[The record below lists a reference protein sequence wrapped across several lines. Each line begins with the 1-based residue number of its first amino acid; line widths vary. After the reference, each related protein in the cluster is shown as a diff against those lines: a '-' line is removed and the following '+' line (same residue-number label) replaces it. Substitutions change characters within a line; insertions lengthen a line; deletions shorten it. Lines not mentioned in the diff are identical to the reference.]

1 MSDKTAVIKAAKQFY
16 DRKYIESGYIA
27 VREGDGIL
35 INSTGS
41 NLAELKEDELVFVN
55 DKNIESF
62 EGNFRAAAVILFCAI
77 RQNKTA
83 EAAAIVDSDSI
94 LKFSSKRRTLRPI
107 LDDLAQLCGVS
118 VKCASKNVAAEI
130 VTSLSGQR
138 EACFMPDAGALVRA
152 RSLEVLLRATAV
164 LDKAAYADLT
174 AESKGAC
181 TQSLNLFSALLEHV
195 VYRIKSSKGLRAQD
209 TADISEIPEE
219 EKAPQE
225 NTDSESSAY
234 PEGEQSSAESAAEES
249 PSADGGNADNA
260 SEDTQTDNENA
271 EAPADCD
278 EEVAFVKFDMEG
290 EGTAILAHPYYCSV
304 ISAMGKPF
312 VVPEEYS
319 DVLGEEIPC
328 ALSVTTCFKC
338 SGKKVGEVMGSAP
351 ACIIAQH
358 GVVVRGRDEAE
369 ALKICASLEEA
380 CKAYL
385 A

>member
-1 MSDKTAVIKAAKQFY
+1 MSDKSAIIKSAKRFY
-16 DRKYIESGYIA
+16 ERKFIESGYIA

-41 NLAELKEDELVFVN
+41 NLAELKEDDLVFVN
-55 DKNIESF
+55 DKNIDSF

-77 RQNKTA
+77 RQNKTS

-152 RSLEVLLRATAV
+152 RSLDELLQATAV
-164 LDKAAYADLT
+164 LDKAAYADIT

-181 TQSLNLFSALLEHV
+181 TQSLNPFSALLEHL
-195 VYRIKSSKGLRAQD
+195 VYRIKSSKNVQTQN
-209 TADISEIPEE
+209 TADLNVTSSEA
-219 EKAPQE
+219 EKAETNESANPSEEDASASESAQSPA
-225 NTDSESSAY
+225 DSNDAQQQGDADGESSA
-234 PEGEQSSAESAAEES
+234 GCEEKMS
-249 PSADGGNADNA
+249 Y
-260 SEDTQTDNENA
+260 
-271 EAPADCD
+271 
-278 EEVAFVKFDMEG
+278 VKFDLEG
-290 EGTAILAHPYYCSV
+290 DGTAILAHPYYCGV
-304 ISAMGKPF
+304 ICAIGKSF
-312 VVPEEYS
+312 AVPEEYN

-328 ALSVTTCFKC
+328 APSVSTCFKGT
-338 SGKKVGEVMGSAP
+338 GKKVSEVMGDAP

-358 GVVVRGRDEAE
+358 GVVVRGKDEEE
-369 ALKICASLEEA
+369 ALSVCEKLEEA